1 MRLKTPKPQKM
12 NVSEAEDVAASGL
25 ALLAA
30 DPPRLNRFLT
40 DSGLT
45 PDYLMQN
52 AGEQAVLAA
61 VLEHICSDESLLL
74 VFAAERHLSPE
85 QVVAA
90 HILLSGPRP
99 EYSM

>member
-1 MRLKTPKPQKM
+1 MKMRLKPPKPQKM
-12 NVSEAEDVAASGL
+12 TLAVAEDVAASGL

-30 DPPRLNRFLT
+30 DAPRLNRFLT
-40 DSGLT
+40 DSGL
-45 PDYLMQN
+45 N
-52 AGEQAVLAA
+52 AGETEVLAA

-74 VFAAERHLSPE
+74 VFAAERQLTPE

-90 HILLSGPRP
+90 HIVLSGPRP